1 MPHAELSPPGAAP
14 TIDGVTLY
22 VNDGP
27 LAASEV
33 LKLPPSRLDEDMS
46 ELRTRFEKDGYLFLE
61 GLIPRED
68 VLTAR
73 GAYFRSLAHTG
84 VLKPSSDPV
93 DGLFD
98 PAANPSDYPG
108 LGAGQ
113 DTGGVNGRPGGSE
126 TAAAFID
133 AALQQHTA
141 PWYWNEEGNGFA
153 QHPVLRRFV
162 ENFSGWGDKTTPVM
176 RTLLRNNTPS
186 NKAIGVHYDQ
196 TFMRYGEPTSVT
208 AWVPLGDISLQGGGL
223 IYLEDGEWASCELI
237 RHCNRTLC

>member
-1 MPHAELSPPGAAP
+1 MPHAVPSPPGAAP
-14 TIDGVTLY
+14 TIDGITLY

-33 LKLPPSRLDEDMS
+33 LRLPPSRPDEDLDI
-46 ELRTRFEKDGYLFLE
+46 LRERFEKDGYLFLK
-61 GLIPRED
+61 GLIPHED

-73 GAYFRSLAHTG
+73 NAYFCSLAHTG
-84 VLKPSSDPV
+84 VLKPGSDPV
-93 DGLFD
+93 EGLFD
-98 PAANPSDYPG
+98 PAADPGDYPG

-113 DTGGVNGRPGGSE
+113 DTGGTNGRPGASE

-141 PWYWNEEGNGFA
+141 PWYWNAEGEGFA
-153 QHPVLRRFV
+153 QHPALRQFV
-162 ENFSGWGDKTTPVM
+162 EEFTGWGDKTKPVM
-176 RTLLRNNTPS
+176 RTLLRNNTPG

-208 AWVPLGDISLQGGGL
+208 AWVPIGDISLQGGGL
-223 IYLEDGEWASCELI
+223 IYLENGM
-237 RHCNRTLC
+237 